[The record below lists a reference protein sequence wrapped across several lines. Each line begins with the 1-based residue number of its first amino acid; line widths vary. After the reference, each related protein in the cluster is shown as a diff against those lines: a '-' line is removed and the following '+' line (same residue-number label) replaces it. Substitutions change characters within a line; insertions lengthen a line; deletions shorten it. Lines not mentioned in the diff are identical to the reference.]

1 MVTLFSMAGV
11 PPLAGFFTKL
21 FILSNLVNHSFYLT
35 VLIILIFSVISNYYY
50 LNFIKYVLFEKNN
63 VINLFFFDLHYLNFG
78 AIILFFSSL
87 ILILFIALYFFFSEF
102 ILKLSLC
109 SFFMFSELIL

>member
-1 MVTLFSMAGV
+1 MAGV

-21 FILSNLVNHSFYLT
+21 FILSNLVNHSFYLA
-35 VLIILIFSVISNYYY
+35 VLVVLVFSVISNYYY

-63 VINLFFFDLHYLNFG
+63 IVNLFFFDLHYLNFSG
-78 AIILFFSSL
+78 IILCFFCS
-87 ILILFIALYFFFSEF
+87 ILILFIGFYFFFNQF

-109 SFFMFSELIL
+109 SFFIFSDLIL